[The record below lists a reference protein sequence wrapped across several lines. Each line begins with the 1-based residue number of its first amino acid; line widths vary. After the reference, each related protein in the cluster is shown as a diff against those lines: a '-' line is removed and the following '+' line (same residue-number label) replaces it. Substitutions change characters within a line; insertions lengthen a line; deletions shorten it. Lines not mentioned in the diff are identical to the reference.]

1 MKQIASHNHSSDG
14 EKTVQTIDQ
23 GALVVPNSLKIVT
36 ECRTIV
42 NAPPPSLPAKPRFSP
57 NTAKQHRS
65 PHWVANPISPQL
77 LHRLQSGCC
86 LFYVLPHF
94 IAALVTPMLKPFYT
108 SIAITQ
114 AACCALLLTGTLKA
128 DDTDS
133 GYHAIF
139 DGKTLDGWHGQPHFS
154 PIKLAEMSDTDRKAQ
169 LAKWDAEAAQHWSVS
184 NGELINDGKGP
195 YLTTDKDYT
204 DYELMLEYRTVPR
217 ADSGIYLKGTPQV
230 QIWDYTD
237 EGKFKLGADLGSG
250 GLWNNSKG
258 AAGKDPSEL
267 ADKPFGEWNQFK
279 IQQIG
284 ARTTVYLN
292 GKKVVD
298 NATMEN
304 YWDRN
309 SPLFRSG
316 PIQLQTH
323 GGEIRWRNIK
333 VKELSPEEA
342 NAALQASG
350 NSDFVSLFDGKT
362 LNGWQGSVDN
372 YQVVDGAIRCKKGKG
387 GMLLT
392 DKEYGNFVA
401 RLEFRLPPGG
411 NNGLAI
417 RSPGKGDPAY
427 AAMTELQVLD
437 SEHPKYAKLD
447 KRQYHGSSY
456 GMAAAKRGYLRD
468 AGQWNYQEVTVDGST
483 IKVEL
488 NGTVILDTDLK
499 NVTEFMG
506 GRPHPGKDRASGF
519 FGFAG
524 HNDPV
529 EFRNVSIREL
539 PATAAK

>member
-1 MKQIASHNHSSDG
+1 MLCRHWCSQILAFPQKNQNRREAPTLCSTQSHRSNFIVYNLTIAWVSSRRQCFIRRLG
-14 EKTVQTIDQ
+14 FAQVCVSPSQSI
-23 GALVVPNSLKIVT
+23 AAP
-36 ECRTIV
+36 V
-42 NAPPPSLPAKPRFSP
+42 NA
-57 NTAKQHRS
+57 
-65 PHWVANPISPQL
+65 
-77 LHRLQSGCC
+77 
-86 LFYVLPHF
+86 
-94 IAALVTPMLKPFYT
+94 MLKPFFP
-108 SIAITQ
+108 SIALAQI
-114 AACCALLLTGTLKA
+114 ACCALLSVGTLQA
-128 DDTDS
+128 DETDS
-133 GYHAIF
+133 GYNAIF
-139 DGKTLDGWHGQPHFS
+139 DGKTLKGWHGQPHFS
-154 PIKLAEMSDTDRKAQ
+154 PIKLAAMSDEDRKAQ

-195 YLTTDKDYT
+195 YLTTNKDYT
-204 DYELMLEYRTVPR
+204 DYELMLEFRTVPL

-237 EGKFKLGADLGSG
+237 EAKFKLGADLGSG
-250 GLWNNSKG
+250 GLWNNSAG

-304 YWDRN
+304 FWDRK
-309 SPLFRSG
+309 SPLPRSG

-333 VKELSPEEA
+333 LKELTPEEA
-342 NAALQASG
+342 NAALLASSNNAEG
-350 NSDFVSLFDGKT
+350 FVSLFDGKT
-362 LNGWQGSVDN
+362 LDGWQGSVDN
-372 YQVVDGAIRCKKGKG
+372 YEVVDAAIRCKKGKG

-417 RSPGKGDPAY
+417 RSPGNGDPAY

-437 SEHPKYAKLD
+437 SKHPKYAKLD
-447 KRQYHGSSY
+447 ARQYHGSSY

-488 NGTVILDTDLK
+488 NGTVILDTDL
-499 NVTEFMG
+499 NEVTDFMA
-506 GRPHPGKDRASGF
+506 GRPHPGKDRKKGY